1 VRKRATFG
9 GLTGRTLLTVGPAV
23 LQTNAVTTFSYAAA
37 GVFPVTVT
45 IEDAAGRR
53 IIAQSSAHV
62 SR

>member
-9 GLTGRTLLTVGPAV
+9 GLTGTMLLTVGPAV
-23 LQTNAVTTFSYAAA
+23 LQTNVVTTFSYAAA
-37 GVFPVTVT
+37 GVFPVPVPVQ
-45 IEDAAGRR
+45 DATGRR